1 MQAQYYIG
9 LMSGTSLDGVDLALV
24 DFAEPS
30 KPHLV
35 ASDFMPM
42 PDDLRQQLSQ
52 LCNRGEIGLQQL
64 GELDHR
70 LALLYAEVVNRF
82 LAKQSLTPQQITAIG
97 CHGQTVWHSPN
108 TQYPF
113 TMQIGDGNLLAAKTG
128 ICVVADFRRK
138 DMAFGGQGAPL
149 VPAFHEAIFSE
160 PDRLNVL
167 LNIGGISNI
176 SLLIPNQPVIGYD
189 TGAGNTLLD
198 AWIEKHQAKRYDK
211 DGAWAKCGQVDQAL
225 LAALLDEPFFAL
237 PPPKSTGRELFNLA
251 WLQQK
256 LDSVSPLAAQDV
268 QATLVEFTVQSI
280 VQQLL
285 PIAAAHAL
293 PCRLLVC
300 GGGAQNPLIMQRL
313 TALLPNWTVQTTTK
327 CGLNADDVE
336 AAAFAW
342 LAYRRLNN
350 QPANLPSVTGA
361 QRAISLGAIYPA
373 EI

>member
-1 MQAQYYIG
+1 MQTRYYIG

-30 KPHLV
+30 CPQVV
-35 ASDFMPM
+35 ASDFMRM
-42 PDDLRQQLSQ
+42 PEDLRQSLSL
-52 LCNRGEIGLQQL
+52 LCHGETSLQQL

-70 LALLYAEVVNRF
+70 LALLYAEVVNHF
-82 LAKQSLTPQQITAIG
+82 LAKRALSPKQICAIG
-97 CHGQTVWHSPN
+97 CHGQTIWHSPN
-108 TQYPF
+108 GQYPF

-149 VPAFHEAIFSE
+149 VPAFHEAVFSE
-160 PDRLNVL
+160 RDRINVV

-176 SLLIPNQPVIGYD
+176 SLLIPNQSVIGYD
-189 TGAGNTLLD
+189 IGAGNTLLD
-198 AWIEKHQAKRYDK
+198 AWIEKHHAKRYDK
-211 DGAWAKCGQVDQAL
+211 DGEWAKSGQVDQAL
-225 LAALLDEPFFAL
+225 LSVLLDEAFFAL
-237 PPPKSTGRELFNLA
+237 PPPKSTGRELFNLG

-256 LDSVSPLAAQDV
+256 LDLVEPLAAQDV

-285 PIAAAHAL
+285 PIAARHDL

-313 TALLPNWTVQTTTK
+313 SMLLSDWAVQTTTK
-327 CGLNADDVE
+327 SGLDANDVE

-342 LAYRRLNN
+342 LAYRRCN
-350 QPANLPSVTGA
+350 QLPANLPSVTGA
-361 QRAISLGAIYPA
+361 SRAVSLGAIYPA
-373 EI
+373 EY